1 MTAQSRQPT
10 PNRNSEYTQKNSEH
24 TQKNGEL
31 NWNFYHSLNCKKVHN
46 ENGTSKLDWISI
58 IDSGR
63 NGARFAWLEQMQTLF
78 CDMGCL
84 IIAVVIIDLN
94 FTEVLFI
101 WYSGSDAVS
110 EFTLSDSIKST
121 FLHFCNNCIQANFFS
136 IGLGLYEA
144 LMVLMTNVAQTS
156 CTIASR
162 NYGWKPKSVWK
173 QARSFIRL
181 KLAVNGEAKV
191 N

>member
-1 MTAQSRQPT
+1 MVVQTASSMTAQSRQPT
-10 PNRNSEYTQKNSEH
+10 PSRNSEHTQKNSEH
-24 TQKNGEL
+24 TQKNRKITAQCRQLPAAEIVHAQSKIVNTHRKMV
-31 NWNFYHSLNCKKVHN
+31 NWTENFYHSLNCKKVHN

-78 CDMGCL
+78 CDLGCL

-121 FLHFCNNCIQANFFS
+121 MVTFLHFCNNCIQAKKN
-136 IGLGLYEA
+136 Y
-144 LMVLMTNVAQTS
+144 
-156 CTIASR
+156 IAP
-162 NYGWKPKSVWK
+162 G
-173 QARSFIRL
+173 
-181 KLAVNGEAKV
+181 
-191 N
+191 

>member
-1 MTAQSRQPT
+1 MVVQTASSMTAQSRQPT
-10 PNRNSEYTQKNSEH
+10 PSRNSEHTQKNSKITVQCRQLPAAEIVH
-24 TQKNGEL
+24 AQSKIVNTQKNGEL

-78 CDMGCL
+78 CDLGCL

-121 FLHFCNNCIQANFFS
+121 MVTFLHFCNNCIQANFFP
-136 IGLGLYEA
+136 L
-144 LMVLMTNVAQTS
+144 V
-156 CTIASR
+156 
-162 NYGWKPKSVWK
+162 
-173 QARSFIRL
+173 
-181 KLAVNGEAKV
+181 
-191 N
+191 